1 MDTTTA
7 LIVTGVCTIAGSVLS
22 AAMAYSVGFAD
33 AAKDYRA
40 TISALTKRLN
50 EVLIIQSFPHD
61 ESRFERLMQ
70 SRTEKAPRMNVVAR

>member
-7 LIVTGVCTIAGSVLS
+7 LIATGVCTVTGSVLS

-50 EVLIIQSFPHD
+50 EVLIESFANANPALQGGD
-61 ESRFERLMQ
+61 
-70 SRTEKAPRMNVVAR
+70 K